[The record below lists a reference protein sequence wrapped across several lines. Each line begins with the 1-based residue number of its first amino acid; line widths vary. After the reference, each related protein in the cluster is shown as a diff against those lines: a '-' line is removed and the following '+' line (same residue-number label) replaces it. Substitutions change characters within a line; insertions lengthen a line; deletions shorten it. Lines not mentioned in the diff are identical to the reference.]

1 MGFSLG
7 NAIRDVNKSG
17 VKSCYFLLGD
27 DFFMQKFFINK
38 IKENLVKDSQLN
50 SKYFYLNEENDLN
63 NFFNDITSLSL
74 FNSKDLFIIKNF
86 NKLSKEY
93 QSTLTTYLQKISNDN
108 TIIFVLNDFMIKNKF
123 VKEISEKSVVIDTRT
138 PISKT
143 KIMDWVSYYF
153 KNEGISIDR
162 NLLKYFVNNYSDD
175 ISTVVNEIEKHFLFN
190 NDKHI
195 DFNLNENNIYF
206 SKHIKVW
213 NLLDAL
219 GRKDISK
226 SISYYNNLYINGT
239 SLVFLLINL
248 NNLYFELYNTLSN
261 KRNNHSSLNKIIQS
275 NLNLYKKN
283 YSEDEIVK
291 IFLLFRDLD
300 IQIKTSTFDELT
312 VFSSIIVKI
321 CNGYYD

>member
-1 MGFSLG
+1 MGYSVG
-7 NAIRDVNKSG
+7 NAIRDINKNGIKPS
-17 VKSCYFLLGD
+17 YFLLGD
-27 DFFMQKFFINK
+27 DFFMQNFFINK
-38 IKENLVKDSQLN
+38 IKENLIKDSMLN

-74 FNSKDLFIIKNF
+74 FSSKDLFIIKNF
-86 NKLSKEY
+86 NKMSKEY
-93 QSTLTTYLQKISNDN
+93 QSTLINYLQKVSIDN

-138 PISKT
+138 PINKS
-143 KIMDWVSYYF
+143 KIMDWVKYYYN
-153 KNEGISIDR
+153 NEGISIND

-175 ISTVVNEIEKHFLFN
+175 ISTVVNEIEKRFLFN

-206 SKHIKVW
+206 SKHIKAW

-219 GRKDISK
+219 GKKDISK

-248 NNLYFELYNTLSN
+248 NNFYFELYNTLCN
-261 KRNNHSSLNKIIQS
+261 QKNNYNSLNKILQS
-275 NLNLYKKN
+275 NLNLYKRN
-283 YSEDEIVK
+283 YSKNEIVK
-291 IFLLFRDLD
+291 IFLLLRDLD
-300 IQIKTSTFDELT
+300 VKIKTSTFNELT
-312 VFSSIIVKI
+312 VFSSIIIKI